1 MSKSEGSHD
10 HAHAHGHKKASPKAI
25 KDAKGAKAPVSAGEV
40 EVSEAGLQAS
50 VVGLVPGGEQVVVR
64 GCQEDMQRVV
74 QEFR

>member
-10 HAHAHGHKKASPKAI
+10 HAHAHGHKQASPKAI
-25 KDAKGAKAPVSAGEV
+25 KDAKGPVSAGEI
-40 EVSEAGLQAS
+40 EVSETGLQAS
-50 VVGLVPGGEQVVVR
+50 VVGLVPGSEQQVVR